1 MLTLLGS
8 SAAQSKT
15 DLCSEPR
22 FPAWL
27 ALIFSFFAGLWAADL
42 KTFPQSWPDL
52 IAFAG
57 L

>member
-8 SAAQSKT
+8 SAAQNET

-22 FPAWL
+22 LEAWL
-27 ALIFSFFAGLWAADL
+27 AVIFSFFAGLGVADL
-42 KTFPQSWPDL
+42 KTSPPSGQ
-52 IAFAG
+52 IALTG